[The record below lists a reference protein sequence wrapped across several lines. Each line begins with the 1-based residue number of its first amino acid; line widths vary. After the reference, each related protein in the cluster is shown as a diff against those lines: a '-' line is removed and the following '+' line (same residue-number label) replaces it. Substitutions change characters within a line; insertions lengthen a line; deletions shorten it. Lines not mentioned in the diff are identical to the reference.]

1 MKLKSDKNLFLFAV
15 PKWFVLVCREFQNIF
30 FSFSMSFLTD
40 IYIFYL
46 LTDHKHIKNQ
56 FKFVKVSNVQLV
68 ARNLKILYVA
78 FSVHLN
84 VLQVA
89 IALVV

>member
-1 MKLKSDKNLFLFAV
+1 M
-15 PKWFVLVCREFQNIF
+15 F
-30 FSFSMSFLTD
+30 FSLSMTFFNG
-40 IYIFYL
+40 YVFFYY

-56 FKFVKVSNVQLV
+56 FEFIKVSNVQLV

-89 IALVV
+89 VALVSKHSNQWTQTF